1 MQYGETYV
9 GRRFR
14 LVRPHYESIDPNFIE
29 TFSAGWIGVLKS
41 VNIKAGEMLLE
52 FETPRGPMRA
62 KIKEANVV
70 LDSAPAGEFK
80 AKAPS
85 GNPDGTRTEQSEPT
99 SVPRFKRLQEYE
111 PKLTEVKSSN
121 IKAIGHEGG
130 DLIVAFTNG
139 TGYGYAGVPEQV
151 YAMMLESESVGK
163 FFNAKIKGNTAY
175 ESTKLEA

>member
-14 LVRPHYESIDPNFIE
+14 LVRPHYEGAE
-29 TFSAGWIGVLKS
+29 TFSAGMIGVLKS
-41 VNIKAGEMLLE
+41 VNIKASEMLLE
-52 FETPRGPMRA
+52 FRVVEFAGLSTARA
-62 KIKEANVV
+62 WIKEANVV

-80 AKAPS
+80 ATAPS